1 MYDSAIMKLTAFL
14 LLSALPAAAQ
24 TAAPAKAPARPAVH
38 RATTTAKTGCY
49 ADLPTLSPSLPK
61 VAGCPKVMYAERY
74 VDTLVGT
81 GPLAEPRKFYTVE
94 YTGYFAD
101 GTVFDTSKGK
111 QPITFPQGAGRVIPG
126 FDTAFEG
133 MHIGGKRRVFI
144 PYEIAY
150 GPVGVP
156 KQPNRPGN
164 GIPPK
169 SLLIFDLELVSVSDT
184 PPAPPKPPTPPT
196 PPAGSEPAK
205 PATPATPGSTPPPP
219 TSAPTT
225 PATPPSQPGS
235 AQNVINKPTVTTPAT
250 PTTDPTKPTTT
261 PATPATPPKP

>member
-1 MYDSAIMKLTAFL
+1 MKLTAFL

-24 TAAPAKAPARPAVH
+24 TAAPAKTPAKPAVH
-38 RATTTAKTGCY
+38 HSATTAKTGCY
-49 ADLPTLSPSLPK
+49 AELPTLSPAILKIP
-61 VAGCPKVMYAERY
+61 GCPKVMYAERY
-74 VDTLVGT
+74 IDTLVGT
-81 GPLAEPRKFYTVE
+81 GALAEPRKFYTVD

-101 GTVFDTSKGK
+101 GTVFDSSVGK

-150 GPVGVP
+150 GPIGVP

-169 SLLIFDLELVSVSDT
+169 SLLIFDLTLISISDT
-184 PPAPPKPPTPPT
+184 PPAPPKPPTPAA
-196 PPAGSEPAK
+196 PPAGSAPAKPATPAATPTPGTTTPTTPAK
-205 PATPATPGSTPPPP
+205 PATPAT
-219 TSAPTT
+219 TT
-225 PATPPSQPGS
+225 PAGQPTATPP
-235 AQNVINKPTVTTPAT
+235 VT
-250 PTTDPTKPTTT
+250 PTTDPTKPTTAPPT
-261 PATPATPPKP
+261 TPKP